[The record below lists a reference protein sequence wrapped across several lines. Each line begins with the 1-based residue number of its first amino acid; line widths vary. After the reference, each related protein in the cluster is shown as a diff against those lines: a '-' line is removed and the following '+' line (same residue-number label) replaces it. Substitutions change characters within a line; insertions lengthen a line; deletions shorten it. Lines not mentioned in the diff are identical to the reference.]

1 MDWPEIS
8 GNAQALESPGART
21 KADKGDFRAD
31 LLVTPETSFSGLAL
45 TPGNKHVVSRSGLA
59 SEQWS
64 LGLLFPSTSE
74 QQLNKPEASAG
85 EWKRSLPIEKIYG
98 SGTKS

>member
-21 KADKGDFRAD
+21 KADKGDFMAD
-31 LLVTPETSFSGLAL
+31 LVVTLGTSFSGLAL

-59 SEQWS
+59 SEQWY
-64 LGLLFPSTSE
+64 LRLLFPSTSE
-74 QQLNKPEASAG
+74 QQLNKLEASAR
-85 EWKRSLPIEKIYG
+85 E
-98 SGTKS
+98 